1 LFVTKSTIAI
11 EGDPV
16 KVAAPPCHT
25 RGMTGD
31 VATRNGWLRL
41 SDADLLRQ
49 CLEENYKASGP
60 GGQHRN
66 KVATAVRLHHE
77 PSGVTAHGEETR
89 SQAENRRHAL
99 SRLRERI
106 AFTIRARFDLDAP
119 DAPPELVAQRRGGG
133 LLAVNPKNPS
143 FPLIAATALDA
154 LAAAD
159 GSYAA
164 AARALGLTTSQL
176 LKFLQSDR
184 ELWRAVSESRR

>member
-1 LFVTKSTIAI
+1 
-11 EGDPV
+11 V
-16 KVAAPPCHT
+16 KVSPPPCHT
-25 RGMTGD
+25 RRMTSD
-31 VATRNGWLRL
+31 VTTRNGWLRL

-49 CLEENYKASGP
+49 CREEHYKASGP

-66 KVATAVRLHHE
+66 KVETAVRLHHE

-106 AFTIRARFDLDAP
+106 AFTIRAPFDLDAP
-119 DAPPELVAQRRGGG
+119 DVPPELVAQRRGGG

-154 LAAAD
+154 LAAAG
-159 GSYAA
+159 GSYAT

-184 ELWRAVSESRR
+184 ELWRAVREGRR